1 MIIVGGENMDDVKVA
16 RNLLLENTCEKCS
29 NREHPLY
36 GVKSIVNS
44 WCYYEE
50 KEPEANTCEV
60 WQSSSFKVMSQESG
74 KY

>member
-1 MIIVGGENMDDVKVA
+1 MNDDKIA
-16 RNLLLENTCEKCS
+16 KNLLLDNTCEKCS

-44 WCYYEE
+44 WCYFEE

-60 WQSSSFKVMSQESG
+60 WQLSSFYQSMKTSEEYFDRT
-74 KY
+74 K